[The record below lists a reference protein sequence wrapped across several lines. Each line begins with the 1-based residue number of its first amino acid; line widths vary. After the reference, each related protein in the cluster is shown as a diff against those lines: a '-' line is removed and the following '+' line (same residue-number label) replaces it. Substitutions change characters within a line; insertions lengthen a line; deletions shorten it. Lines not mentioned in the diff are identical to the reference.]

1 MQRLLLLVSVST
13 ALAGCAPGFAPR
25 DARPP
30 SGVSTP
36 ASQSLAPSSPP
47 SFEPRVG
54 EVSPLPPQA
63 EAVARTYATAA
74 LSSRFGAETTPFVNE
89 VAPICTSAWLAAL
102 RSGADPTG
110 ASAWTDSVAADAE
123 DAVATVLD
131 IYAARTTGP
140 GRRAVVAA
148 RIDSRGPT
156 PTHRAAVIT
165 LDLVEQAEGWRVGF
179 AA

>member
-1 MQRLLLLVSVST
+1 MQRLLLFMSVSA
-13 ALAGCAPGFAPR
+13 ALAGCAPAFAPR

-30 SGVSTP
+30 AGVSTP
-36 ASQSLAPSSPP
+36 AAQSPGPSSPP
-47 SFEPRVG
+47 SSEPLVA

-63 EAVARTYATAA
+63 EAVARSYATAA
-74 LSSRFGAETTPFVNE
+74 LSSRVGAGPTPFVNA
-89 VAPICTSAWLAAL
+89 VAAICTSAWLAAL
-102 RSGADPTG
+102 RSGAGPTG
-110 ASAWTDSVAADAE
+110 ASARADGVAPQAQ

-148 RIDSRGPT
+148 RIDTSGPK
-156 PTHRAAVIT
+156 PSHRAAVIT

-179 AA
+179 AS